1 MNRTP
6 LTSKG
11 FDQLKEE
18 LHLLKTQE
26 RPAVIQLIAEARAH
40 GDLSENAEYDAAKE
54 KQSMLE
60 GRIQDLENKIS
71 TNKTWS
77 KLSDLQ
83 IKSKGKTYFFDSYSI
98 VKYFP
103 KSLKANFL
111 FGDINY
117 VPEEVSFVK
126 SRPINAE
133 NKNST
138 GKKVDPRS
146 FCIQKTLQNIAHGE
160 DPEHELMFA
169 GHNAW
174 KFKDDPFYSNGFV
187 PSVKELVN
195 RIASGD

>member
-71 TNKTWS
+71 TAEIINPTE
-77 KLSDLQ
+77 LQRDGRVVFGVIVTFIDLNTDEQFKYQ
-83 IKSKGKTYFFDSYSI
+83 IVGEDEANIREGKI
-98 VKYFP
+98 
-103 KSLKANFL
+103 
-111 FGDINY
+111 
-117 VPEEVSFVK
+117 SFV
-126 SRPINAE
+126 SPIARALI
-133 NKNST
+133 
-138 GKKVDPRS
+138 GKIEDDITEFDIPSGKREVQIIKVEYE
-146 FCIQKTLQNIAHGE
+146 G
-160 DPEHELMFA
+160 
-169 GHNAW
+169 
-174 KFKDDPFYSNGFV
+174 
-187 PSVKELVN
+187 
-195 RIASGD
+195 

>member
-71 TNKTWS
+71 TAEIINPTE
-77 KLSDLQ
+77 LQRDGRVVFGVIVTFIDLNTDEQFKYQ
-83 IKSKGKTYFFDSYSI
+83 IVGEDEANIPEGKISYVSPIARALIGKIEDDITEFDIPSGKREVQI
-98 VKYFP
+98 VKVEYE
-103 KSLKANFL
+103 
-111 FGDINY
+111 I
-117 VPEEVSFVK
+117 
-126 SRPINAE
+126 
-133 NKNST
+133 
-138 GKKVDPRS
+138 
-146 FCIQKTLQNIAHGE
+146 
-160 DPEHELMFA
+160 
-169 GHNAW
+169 
-174 KFKDDPFYSNGFV
+174 
-187 PSVKELVN
+187 
-195 RIASGD
+195 

>member
-71 TNKTWS
+71 TAEIINPTE
-77 KLSDLQ
+77 LQRDGRVVFGVIVTFIDLNTDEQFKYQ
-83 IKSKGKTYFFDSYSI
+83 IVGEDEANIREGKISYVSPIARALIGKIEDDITEFDIPSGKREVQI
-98 VKYFP
+98 VKVEY
-103 KSLKANFL
+103 
-111 FGDINY
+111 
-117 VPEEVSFVK
+117 EV
-126 SRPINAE
+126 
-133 NKNST
+133 
-138 GKKVDPRS
+138 
-146 FCIQKTLQNIAHGE
+146 
-160 DPEHELMFA
+160 
-169 GHNAW
+169 
-174 KFKDDPFYSNGFV
+174 
-187 PSVKELVN
+187 
-195 RIASGD
+195 

>member
-71 TNKTWS
+71 TAEIINPTE
-77 KLSDLQ
+77 LHRDGRVVFGVIVTFIDLNTDEQFKYQ
-83 IKSKGKTYFFDSYSI
+83 IVGEDEANIREGKISYVSPIARALIGKIEDDITEFDIPSGKREVQI
-98 VKYFP
+98 VKVEY
-103 KSLKANFL
+103 
-111 FGDINY
+111 
-117 VPEEVSFVK
+117 EV
-126 SRPINAE
+126 
-133 NKNST
+133 
-138 GKKVDPRS
+138 
-146 FCIQKTLQNIAHGE
+146 
-160 DPEHELMFA
+160 
-169 GHNAW
+169 
-174 KFKDDPFYSNGFV
+174 
-187 PSVKELVN
+187 
-195 RIASGD
+195 

>member
-71 TNKTWS
+71 TAEIIHPTE
-77 KLSDLQ
+77 LQRDGRVVFGVIVTFIDLNTDEQFKYQ
-83 IKSKGKTYFFDSYSI
+83 IVGEDEANIREGKISYVSPIARALIGKIEDDITEFDIPSGKREVQI
-98 VKYFP
+98 VKVEY
-103 KSLKANFL
+103 
-111 FGDINY
+111 
-117 VPEEVSFVK
+117 EV
-126 SRPINAE
+126 
-133 NKNST
+133 
-138 GKKVDPRS
+138 
-146 FCIQKTLQNIAHGE
+146 
-160 DPEHELMFA
+160 
-169 GHNAW
+169 
-174 KFKDDPFYSNGFV
+174 
-187 PSVKELVN
+187 
-195 RIASGD
+195 